1 MCSNLRE
8 LHLGPNICPLAPGS
22 PPPVVLGDAK
32 LLPGCQ
38 QNNQTV
44 SSGGRA
50 VDTLLLEQLGRQS
63 WKVPAGKGLH
73 GSIVPQFCDNGS
85 PALSWLG
92 KLKSFSARQ
101 STLRDRLLWSHFA
114 AAILHGRTF
123 QGSHGFELC
132 FSLLSGRWLLPV
144 QRPMG
149 VIGAPVARIP
159 EVYGE
164 SVVPWSSL
172 TPSLGPVQDWGQSWC
187 PGTQSRLS
195 SFLPLQPW
203 CLCHLSINF
212 QCFFSKDLFKVWWFT
227 LCFGSTWW
235 KRHLLAASSWP
246 SYLVLGSAF

>member
-22 PPPVVLGDAK
+22 PPPAVLGNAK

-38 QNNQTV
+38 QIIQTV

-172 TPSLGPVQDWGQSWC
+172 TPSLGPVQD
-187 PGTQSRLS
+187 
-195 SFLPLQPW
+195 
-203 CLCHLSINF
+203 
-212 QCFFSKDLFKVWWFT
+212 
-227 LCFGSTWW
+227 
-235 KRHLLAASSWP
+235 
-246 SYLVLGSAF
+246 